1 MFERFTEKAINA
13 VSTSQNYAIETGSQ
27 EVRLEHLLYAIV
39 KEAKG
44 ISLRLFKNADITPE
58 KIDEKVS
65 SYISQSSIKNNSIP
79 FSKSYKTTLKKSL
92 DLAAVSGNQNILFE
106 HLFLALLMD
115 KSKNIS
121 AILEEFGFNVYNAK
135 DILGKLVQKKQK
147 RLEHPEGEEK
157 ERKNLVDYIYDDSAV
172 SAIFDKAIAKLST
185 SEYEILGTEQIVASI
200 LEDSDSDLAKILAK
214 YNITSQTFDEEL
226 KNISSRTSEYDSK
239 KIVFTPKA
247 FVAMNMALQTAKEL
261 GSSKVLPEHLVLGI
275 LKSQKGVAYDIFKR
289 FRVNDDDLISSIIKP
304 IEKQMPEALVI
315 MKLAKEEA
323 RRIGRKIVGTEMLI
337 LGIIA
342 ESTGVGATVLNK
354 LEITLQDTR
363 KLVESQL
370 GYGNDYFDTEIVF
383 TKRAK
388 AVLEK
393 AWNLAKQANKERIMS
408 EDLLLAIL
416 SEPSSL
422 AMKVLEQLGADA
434 VEIKFG
440 ILKEIE

>member
-1 MFERFTEKAINA
+1 
-13 VSTSQNYAIETGSQ
+13 
-27 EVRLEHLLYAIV
+27 
-39 KEAKG
+39 
-44 ISLRLFKNADITPE
+44 
-58 KIDEKVS
+58 
-65 SYISQSSIKNNSIP
+65 
-79 FSKSYKTTLKKSL
+79 
-92 DLAAVSGNQNILFE
+92 
-106 HLFLALLMD
+106 
-115 KSKNIS
+115 
-121 AILEEFGFNVYNAK
+121 
-135 DILGKLVQKKQK
+135 
-147 RLEHPEGEEK
+147 
-157 ERKNLVDYIYDDSAV
+157 
-172 SAIFDKAIAKLST
+172 
-185 SEYEILGTEQIVASI
+185 
-200 LEDSDSDLAKILAK
+200 
-214 YNITSQTFDEEL
+214 
-226 KNISSRTSEYDSK
+226 
-239 KIVFTPKA
+239 
-247 FVAMNMALQTAKEL
+247 MNMALQTAKEL

-289 FRVNDDDLISSIIKP
+289 FRVDDEELISSIIKP

-323 RRIGRKIVGTEMLI
+323 RRIGRKIVGTEMLL

>member
-1 MFERFTEKAINA
+1 MEN
-13 VSTSQNYAIETGSQ
+13 
-27 EVRLEHLLYAIV
+27 
-39 KEAKG
+39 
-44 ISLRLFKNADITPE
+44 
-58 KIDEKVS
+58 
-65 SYISQSSIKNNSIP
+65 
-79 FSKSYKTTLKKSL
+79 KK
-92 DLAAVSGNQNILFE
+92 Q
-106 HLFLALLMD
+106 
-115 KSKNIS
+115 
-121 AILEEFGFNVYNAK
+121 
-135 DILGKLVQKKQK
+135 LVQKKQK

-323 RRIGRKIVGTEMLI
+323 RRIGRKIVGTEMLL

-370 GYGNDYFDTEIVF
+370 SYGNDYFDTEIVF

-393 AWNLAKQANKERIMS
+393 AWNLAKQANKERIRYISKQPNDDLSMGCRVGIMNFFSNIPSTVADVSMIMS
-408 EDLLLAIL
+408 FILFIIIIFTEHNNSYLSYVLLFILIL
-416 SEPSSL
+416 SL
-422 AMKVLEQLGADA
+422 NMHGLFNGRIYKT
-434 VEIKFG
+434 IK
-440 ILKEIE
+440 IKHKRREKHL